1 MAGMRLIGKIFIDWE
16 NNHCKRMILD
26 QEDTDFREKAE
37 QFRILKV
44 NFNQT
49 GKYDDEDKA
58 YIMFKRFEARS
69 IVQKYTQRGGVYKYL
84 AYISNGFRWL
94 VFDAAGL
101 YATNPLRVL
110 FSMGV
115 GYVVFS
121 LIYYLLIV
129 TTTADIIS
137 GTPDLMSD
145 LGRSFYHSAIT
156 FFTIGYG
163 DHYPHGS
170 IRIVS
175 GLEGFIGVF
184 LMSYFTV
191 AFVRKVLR

>member
-1 MAGMRLIGKIFIDWE
+1 MYIDWE
-16 NNHCKRMILD
+16 INQCKKLIANQEETNN
-26 QEDTDFREKAE
+26 REKAD

-58 YIMFKRFEARS
+58 YIMFKRFEAKNILDKYRLKGG
-69 IVQKYTQRGGVYKYL
+69 IVKLL

-110 FSMGV
+110 FSMGIS
-115 GYVVFS
+115 YLAFS
-121 LIYYLLIV
+121 FLFYILII
-129 TTTADIIS
+129 TTSADIIS
-137 GTPDLMSD
+137 STPDQLND
-145 LGRSFYHSAIT
+145 IARSFYHSAIT

-163 DHYPHGS
+163 DHYPYGS
-170 IRIVS
+170 IRIFS
-175 GLEGFIGVF
+175 GIEGFIGVF